1 MADKGG
7 EHKPVTESL
16 GEKLA
21 LAMGGG
27 AVAGMFGMTVLKF
40 NGDAHAAGASTAWVA
55 LVWLLASVG
64 VLGMVVLFF
73 SYLSAVK
80 GAAADAGTPQHQ
92 HYQALRHSLQHGG
105 STEAR
110 YARWLT
116 RLLDAVALLRLCRP
130 ARTSLATALLWAG
143 CGQVRRTAVVST
155 GL

>member
-21 LAMGGG
+21 LAMG
-27 AVAGMFGMTVLKF
+27 ASIVAGMFGVTVLKF

-80 GAAADAGTPQHQ
+80 GAAAGAGTPQHK
-92 HYQALRHSLQHGG
+92 HYQALRHSLQYGG
-105 STEAR
+105 STEQR

-116 RLLDAVALLRLCRP
+116 RLLDAVDRFFGDTGQP
-130 ARTSLATALLWAG
+130 ADEPTEAVSE
-143 CGQVRRTAVVST
+143 QNRR
-155 GL
+155 